1 MATHYMKT
9 LNCRIVLLILLF
21 SSVLLSCQ
29 KGGGGSTAPAE
40 TPLAVTTNP
49 LANGHVEAPA
59 PGPNFNVNVTIT
71 SPMPAG
77 GVKIDL
83 TARPDGGTVTF
94 FSQSKTTTTPSND
107 FVITGA
113 TVSVI
118 SVATITVTSVNTPS
132 NTFTGT
138 YKFSR
143 K

>member
-1 MATHYMKT
+1 MKT
-9 LNCRIVLLILLF
+9 LNCRIVLLALLL
-21 SSVLLSCQ
+21 SSVFLSCQ
-29 KGGGGSTAPAE
+29 KGGGGSPAPAE
-40 TPLAVTTNP
+40 TPLVVTTNP
-49 LANGHVEAPA
+49 LANGHVEPPA

-77 GVKIDL
+77 GVKIDV

-94 FSQSKTTTTPSND
+94 FNQSKTTSTPSND

-113 TVSVI
+113 TVSVV
-118 SVATITVTSVNTPS
+118 SVATITVTSVNTPG

>member
-1 MATHYMKT
+1 MATQYMKT
-9 LNCRIVLLILLF
+9 LNFRIVLFVLLL
-21 SSVLLSCQ
+21 SSVVLSCQ
-29 KGGGGSTAPAE
+29 KGGGSGSTPAE
-40 TPLAVTTNP
+40 TPLSVTTNP

-77 GVKIDL
+77 GVKIDV
-83 TARPDGGTVTF
+83 TARPDGGSVNF
-94 FSQSKTTTTPSND
+94 FSQSKTSTTASND

-118 SVATITVTSVNTPS
+118 SVATITVTSVNTPT
-132 NTFTGT
+132 NTYTGT